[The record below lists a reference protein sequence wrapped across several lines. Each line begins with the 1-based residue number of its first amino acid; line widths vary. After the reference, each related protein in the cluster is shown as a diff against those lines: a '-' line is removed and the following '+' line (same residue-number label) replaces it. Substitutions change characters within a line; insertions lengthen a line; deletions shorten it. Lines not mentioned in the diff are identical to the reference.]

1 MIDVCA
7 FGDELKIFGFSF
19 FAGVP
24 CSFLNPLINYA
35 VNDCDFIMAASE
47 TDAVATAAGA
57 YIGGRKSV
65 VLMQNSGLANAVS
78 ALTSLTFCFRIPL
91 LGFVSLRGETGI
103 NDEPQHELMGQITTD
118 LLDCMKIKW
127 SYLEDDSDKAKKQIA
142 QANEIIEQGESFFF
156 VVKKNTFSKISL
168 KDKSVKC
175 TTNKAMCG
183 DFNSAQSEMP
193 SRFESLQTLRST
205 LGENA
210 IYLATTG
217 FTGRE
222 LHELKDAPNNLYMVG
237 SMGCISSL
245 ALGLAI
251 SKPSEKIVA
260 IDGDGALIMRMGNM
274 AVNGF
279 YAPKNMLHVLLDNN
293 CHDSTGGQFCT
304 SCNVD
309 FAGIAAH
316 ANYDIVYKANNLE
329 EFAKYLSEWKTNG
342 GLTFIWL
349 KIKKGEKEGLGRPKI
364 KPFEVKERLM
374 NILNK

>member
-91 LGFVSLRGETGI
+91 LGFVSLRGESGI
-103 NDEPQHELMGQITTD
+103 NDEPQHELMGLITTD

-156 VVKKNTFSKISL
+156 VVKKNTFGKIPL

-175 TTNKAMCG
+175 TTNKSKCG
-183 DFNSAQSEMP
+183 DFNSDQTKMP

-205 LGENA
+205 LGEDA

-260 IDGDGALIMRMGNM
+260 IDGDGALVMRMGNM

-309 FAGIAAH
+309 FAGIATH